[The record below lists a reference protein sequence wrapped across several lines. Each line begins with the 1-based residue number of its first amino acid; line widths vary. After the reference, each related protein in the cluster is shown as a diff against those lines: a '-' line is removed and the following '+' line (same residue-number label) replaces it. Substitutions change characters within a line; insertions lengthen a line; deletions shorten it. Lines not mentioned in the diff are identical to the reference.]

1 MNNNLSSSYNY
12 SAYPSRY
19 RYHPR
24 EPNTLPSAQ
33 TIAKSIPNDA
43 SSIFHILDRRI
54 DMDEVDD
61 NPSYY
66 ELMRKWVR
74 DDPYRQEPVKGGRIL
89 DYLVLPMEQRLS
101 NEQDFGREIENLNQ
115 VLLEEKEMELE
126 SGNGDRDSDLL
137 TAGGAGASMM
147 TSVGVAE
154 VKLYMKDI
162 IRKGSR
168 RRKLRNKL
176 LKKKDELCL
185 KRLDR
190 SLGVK
195 VAIKK
200 RMAA

>member
-1 MNNNLSSSYNY
+1 
-12 SAYPSRY
+12 
-19 RYHPR
+19 
-24 EPNTLPSAQ
+24 
-33 TIAKSIPNDA
+33 
-43 SSIFHILDRRI
+43 
-54 DMDEVDD
+54 MDEVDD

-126 SGNGDRDSDLL
+126 SGNGDRVCDLL

-147 TSVGVAE
+147 NSVGVAE

>member
-1 MNNNLSSSYNY
+1 
-12 SAYPSRY
+12 
-19 RYHPR
+19 
-24 EPNTLPSAQ
+24 
-33 TIAKSIPNDA
+33 
-43 SSIFHILDRRI
+43 
-54 DMDEVDD
+54 
-61 NPSYY
+61 
-66 ELMRKWVR
+66 
-74 DDPYRQEPVKGGRIL
+74 
-89 DYLVLPMEQRLS
+89 MEQRLS

-126 SGNGDRDSDLL
+126 SGNGDRVCDLL

-147 TSVGVAE
+147 NSVGVAE

>member
-1 MNNNLSSSYNY
+1 
-12 SAYPSRY
+12 
-19 RYHPR
+19 
-24 EPNTLPSAQ
+24 
-33 TIAKSIPNDA
+33 
-43 SSIFHILDRRI
+43 
-54 DMDEVDD
+54 MDEVDD